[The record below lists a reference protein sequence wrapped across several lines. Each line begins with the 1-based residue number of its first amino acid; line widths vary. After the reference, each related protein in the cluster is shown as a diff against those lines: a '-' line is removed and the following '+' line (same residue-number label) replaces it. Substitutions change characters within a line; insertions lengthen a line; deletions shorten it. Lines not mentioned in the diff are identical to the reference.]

1 MIKLRAPKGRENN
14 DRHSYQETEFSLHQ
28 HNFSFESLFNWWQGK
43 KIVMNFILNIFH
55 CFSCIHAAFHLILGN
70 PGGNQD
76 LQITICFSLT
86 CSSVTLQLIIKFS
99 GYKNLANAL
108 KNFVVQHLQSFSD
121 INPILGYHKLMFF
134 ISLFSFLYSI
144 LIHSR
149 IWKDQKFLQMSKQ
162 YTIKDQHC

>member
-1 MIKLRAPKGRENN
+1 MAGEENS
-14 DRHSYQETEFSLHQ
+14 HEFHFKHFSL
-28 HNFSFESLFNWWQGK
+28 FFLY
-43 KIVMNFILNIFH
+43 
-55 CFSCIHAAFHLILGN
+55 SCSVSSNLGN

-86 CSSVTLQLIIKFS
+86 CSSVTLQLIIEFS

-121 INPILGYHKLMFF
+121 INSILGYHKLMFF

>member
-1 MIKLRAPKGRENN
+1 
-14 DRHSYQETEFSLHQ
+14 
-28 HNFSFESLFNWWQGK
+28 
-43 KIVMNFILNIFH
+43 MNFILSIFH
-55 CFSCIHAAFHLILGN
+55 CFSCIHAAFYLILGN

-86 CSSVTLQLIIKFS
+86 CSSVTLQLIIEFS

-144 LIHSR
+144 LVHSR

>member
-1 MIKLRAPKGRENN
+1 
-14 DRHSYQETEFSLHQ
+14 
-28 HNFSFESLFNWWQGK
+28 
-43 KIVMNFILNIFH
+43 MNFILSIFH

-70 PGGNQD
+70 PGGIQD

-86 CSSVTLQLIIKFS
+86 CSSVTLQLIIEFS
-99 GYKNLANAL
+99 GYKNLENAL